1 MSDTKNKVKEIFR
14 EYLKENFKQNA
25 GKFKN
30 IYLWS

>member
-14 EYLKENFKQNA
+14 EYLKENFKQ

>member
-1 MSDTKNKVKEIFR
+1 MSDTKNKVKRDFQRIFKGKLQT
-14 EYLKENFKQNA
+14 EC

>member
-14 EYLKENFKQNA
+14 EYLKENQTEC

>member
-1 MSDTKNKVKEIFR
+1 MSDTKNKVKEIFKGKLQT
-14 EYLKENFKQNA
+14 EC

>member
-25 GKFKN
+25 ENFKN